1 MRTRK
6 VPQHVK
12 DKISAA
18 LKGRYVSDATR
29 KKMSDAQKKAW
40 ARVPRKEDWGEPA
53 SINTPIGDNNRV
65 TEPKNA

>member
-40 ARVPRKEDWGEPA
+40 ELIVPNLG
-53 SINTPIGDNNRV
+53 
-65 TEPKNA
+65 